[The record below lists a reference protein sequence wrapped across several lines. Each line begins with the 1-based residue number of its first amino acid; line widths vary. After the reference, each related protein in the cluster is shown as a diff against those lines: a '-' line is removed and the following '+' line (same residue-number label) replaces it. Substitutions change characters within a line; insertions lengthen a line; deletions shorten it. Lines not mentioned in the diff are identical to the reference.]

1 MPRLVDL
8 SQEIYQGMGV
18 YPGHLK
24 TVIWDH
30 ASHAETV
37 KFFDG
42 GFSFHSQ
49 GLMMCDH
56 GPTHVDAI
64 SHLDPAEGAPSIDE
78 MPLDTFYGPAL
89 CIDVS
94 HVEPPDYITVDDLVG
109 ALAGQP
115 LEPGDALL
123 MRTGAFE
130 RYGGTADY
138 TTLYTG
144 LDEDAGDWLVERGV
158 KVFGVDSPSPDN
170 PISRTYPVHMMCRA
184 KHMTHYEN
192 LANLDQVTGLRFTFA
207 GFPLRIRGGTG
218 SPVRAVAIVED

>member
-24 TVIWDH
+24 TVVWDH

-64 SHLDPAEGAPSIDE
+64 SHLDPGRGRAEHRRDAARHVLRAGAVHRRLARRAAGLHHRRRPR
-78 MPLDTFYGPAL
+78 P
-89 CIDVS
+89 
-94 HVEPPDYITVDDLVG
+94 G
-109 ALAGQP
+109 AGRGGQA

-138 TTLYTG
+138 TTRYTG
-144 LDEDAGDWLVERGV
+144 LDEDAGELARRARREGLRGRLAEP
-158 KVFGVDSPSPDN
+158 GQPDQ
-170 PISRTYPVHMMCRA
+170 PHLPGAHDVPRPATSRTTR
-184 KHMTHYEN
+184 TSR
-192 LANLDQVTGLRFTFA
+192 TSTR
-207 GFPLRIRGGTG
+207 
-218 SPVRAVAIVED
+218 